1 MHTEGNEV
9 HETTDEA
16 RAGSTPNIVRWVLA
30 ISLLG
35 AIVLLSIIW
44 ITGAATQSDS
54 EEHVSVEARSQDLAE
69 EQAAGDDTD
78 SIVSDRPELIAGPET
93 TPSPDMPAADVPEA
107 SPTPE

>member
-16 RAGSTPNIVRWVLA
+16 RAGSTPNLVRWVLA

-44 ITGAATQSDS
+44 MTGAAVTDG
-54 EEHVSVEARSQDLAE
+54 A
-69 EQAAGDDTD
+69 DDTNNATDRMAQEADQLPGNTTD
-78 SIVSDRPELIAGPET
+78 SRTIAPSRLIARTQRTMLGV
-93 TPSPDMPAADVPEA
+93 DPARA
-107 SPTPE
+107 SSTSA

>member
-44 ITGAATQSDS
+44 MTGAAVTDGADDTNNATDRMEQGADQRPSDT
-54 EEHVSVEARSQDLAE
+54 
-69 EQAAGDDTD
+69 TD

-93 TPSPDMPAADVPEA
+93 TPSPETPAADVPEA